1 MNHEL
6 WLPPARVNPINNR
19 FQKGHVPANKG
30 KKWDEYMPKQ
40 SQRRAA
46 KGWVNVVKYRPKKRS
61 DVAGRA
67 RKKVVVVTD
76 DGKFRIFSYLKEA
89 SDWLGRNHDNVGR
102 CCRANMSKKV
112 CKHNWRQGQ
121 PKGADLVN
129 TDHKYM
135 GYRWYYYDDPVWW
148 DKVGNNDKPEVLP
161 EKEHG
166 DLLYIP

>member
-6 WLPPARVNPINNR
+6 WLPPVRVNPINNR

-46 KGWVNVVKYRPKKRS
+46 KGWKNLDKYRPTSHPETACRC
-61 DVAGRA
+61 A
-67 RKKVVVVTD
+67 RKTVVVND
-76 DGKFRIFSYLKEA
+76 DGKFRIFSCLKEA
-89 SDWLGRNHDNVGR
+89 AEWGGGSRENVRR
-102 CCRANMSKKV
+102 CCKENMSKKV

-161 EKEHG
+161 TKEHG